1 MRSNIWSITV
11 APGDRNITVNITTDE
26 GDDMGV
32 MMHGSP
38 LVMQGIVN
46 ALVAGLCVGEMNGNN
61 EYEEV
66 EKEVMQ

>member
-11 APGDRNITVNITTDE
+11 APGSGNITVNITTDE

-32 MMHGSP
+32 MMHGTP

-46 ALVAGLCVGEMNGNN
+46 ALVAGLCIGELNGDN
-61 EYEEV
+61 EYEEPEGV
-66 EKEVMQ
+66 VQ

>member
-11 APGDRNITVNITTDE
+11 APGSGNITVNITTDE

-32 MMHGSP
+32 MMHGTP

-46 ALVAGLCVGEMNGNN
+46 ALVAGLCIGELNGDN
-61 EYEEV
+61 EYEEHEGV
-66 EKEVMQ
+66 VQ

>member
-11 APGDRNITVNITTDE
+11 APGSGNITVNITTDE

-32 MMHGSP
+32 MMHGNP

-46 ALVAGLCVGEMNGNN
+46 ALVAGLVVGEINGDN
-61 EYEEV
+61 EFEETEGLV
-66 EKEVMQ
+66 Q

>member
-1 MRSNIWSITV
+1 MKSNIWSITV
-11 APGDRNITVNITTDE
+11 APGDGNITVNIATDD

-46 ALVAGLCVGEMNGNN
+46 ALVAGLCVGEINGDN
-61 EYEEV
+61 EYEEP
-66 EKEVMQ
+66 EGVMQ